1 MPIELE
7 KAYNPK
13 AVEDTIYAAWSREDL
28 FRVDNSGSAK
38 KPYCIVIPPPNVT
51 GRLHMG
57 HALNNTLQDILVRW
71 RRLAGDLA
79 LWLPGT
85 DHAGIA
91 TQNVVEKELA
101 KEGKSREAL
110 GREAF
115 EKRVW
120 AWKDEY
126 GNAIIE
132 QLKRLGASCDWSRT
146 RFTLD
151 PGLNR
156 AVREVF
162 VGLYRKGLIYR
173 GDYIVNWCPRCQT
186 ALSDIEVEYQ
196 ETQGKLWH
204 IRYPSADGGPGV
216 VVATTRPETM
226 LGDVA
231 VAVHPEDERYSA
243 LVGSTVVLPV
253 VERQIPVIADSFVD
267 RAFGTGCVKITP
279 AHDPNDFEAGRR
291 NGLTPLNV
299 MNPDATINAAGGQFA
314 GQTREACRKNLVAM
328 LEERQLLVKVE
339 EHQNSVGHCY
349 RCDTVVEPYLSRQWF
364 VKMKDL
370 AEPAMRV
377 VREKKVEFVPP
388 RWEKLYFDWMENIK
402 DWCISRQLW
411 WGHRIPAAVCSG
423 CGQLTVEQELPEKC
437 AACGGALVPDPDV
450 LDTWFSSALW
460 PFSTLG
466 WPQGAK
472 DLDVF
477 YPTSTLVTDR
487 GIIFFWVARMIM
499 AGLEF
504 MGREPFR
511 HVYIHGTILDH
522 LGRKMSKSLGN
533 GIDPLEVIDEY
544 GADAMRFSLMM
555 LSAGGQDIKLSKDKF
570 EMGRNFAN
578 KLWNAARFLLMNVP
592 DAGARSEPSTEE
604 FADRWIVSRFQ
615 AVAAS
620 TTRAL
625 EEFDFHAAVTG
636 LYEFTWNEFCDWYVE
651 FIKPRIREEAEPET
665 RAQALATAQYVL
677 TGILRL
683 LHPFM
688 PFVTEEIWG
697 HLPSKKGRLMTDS
710 WPVASATLRCEE
722 TEREMELLQ
731 KLVRSIRTIR
741 SEMNVK
747 PSQQVTVRI
756 KTEAPQAARVL
767 ERHGELLKG
776 LARVAD
782 LAFAPDMTQPPQA
795 ASDVVAEA
803 AVYVPLAGLIDIA
816 RERERLAR
824 DLGKQQKDLE
834 GMTRKLANEK
844 FVANAPAEIVLA
856 EQAKRERL
864 SAICGRLERLIA
876 SLDA

>member
-13 AVEDTIYAAWSREDL
+13 SVEDRIYSAWTTENL
-28 FRVDNSGSAK
+28 FRVYNDAAGRR
-38 KPYCIVIPPPNVT
+38 PYTIVIPPPNVT

-57 HALNNTLQDILVRW
+57 HALNNTLQDILIRW

-79 LWLPGT
+79 LWVPGT

-101 KEGKSREAL
+101 KEGGSREAL

-151 PGLNR
+151 PGCSR

-162 VGLYRKGLIYR
+162 VGLYKKGLIYR

-204 IRYPSADGGPGV
+204 IRYPAEAGGEGV

-231 VAVHPEDERYSA
+231 VAVHPEDERYKG
-243 LVGSTVVLPV
+243 LVGSTVVLPIV
-253 VERQIPVIADSFVD
+253 GRPIPVIADGFVD
-267 RAFGTGCVKITP
+267 RAFGTGVVKITP

-299 MNPDATINAAGGQFA
+299 MNPDATINANGGQFA
-314 GQTREACRKNLVAM
+314 GQTREVCRKNLVVL
-328 LEERQLLVKVE
+328 LEEKGLLVNVDD
-339 EHQNSVGHCY
+339 HTNSVGHCY

-370 AEPAMRV
+370 AAPAIQV

-388 RWEKLYFDWMENIK
+388 RWEKLYFDWMENIR

-411 WGHRIPAAVCSG
+411 WGHRIPAAICKD
-423 CGQLTVEQELPEKC
+423 CGELTVELELPPAC
-437 AACGGALVPDPDV
+437 AACGGELRPEEDV

-466 WPQGAK
+466 WPDKTK
-472 DLDVF
+472 DVETF
-477 YPTSTLVTDR
+477 YPTSTLITDR

-555 LSAGGQDIKLSKDKF
+555 LSSGGQDIKLSKDKF

-578 KLWNAARFLLMNVP
+578 KLWNAARFLLLNVSESG
-592 DAGARSEPSTEE
+592 AGPYRVENAD
-604 FADRWIVSRFQ
+604 FADKWIVSRFQ
-615 AVAAS
+615 ATAAA
-620 TTRAL
+620 TTKAL
-625 EEFDFHAAVTG
+625 EEFDFHAAVSG

-651 FIKPRIREEAEPET
+651 FIKPRIREEAEAKTKE
-665 RAQALATAQYVL
+665 AALSTAQYVL

-688 PFVTEEIWG
+688 PFITEEIWG
-697 HLPSKKGRLMTDS
+697 HLPGHTGRLTTDS
-710 WPVASATLRCEE
+710 WPLADSALRNES

-747 PSQQVTVRI
+747 PSLPVTVRI
-756 KTEAPQAARVL
+756 KT
-767 ERHGELLKG
+767 
-776 LARVAD
+776 
-782 LAFAPDMTQPPQA
+782 
-795 ASDVVAEA
+795 
-803 AVYVPLAGLIDIA
+803 
-816 RERERLAR
+816 
-824 DLGKQQKDLE
+824 
-834 GMTRKLANEK
+834 
-844 FVANAPAEIVLA
+844 
-856 EQAKRERL
+856 
-864 SAICGRLERLIA
+864 
-876 SLDA
+876 